1 MTRNQ
6 AALRLRKLAG
16 LRRDQSAF
24 EHGLVRGRCA
34 ARKCQNRYAI
44 VRVTVDF
51 RNPREKLWAAELVCV
66 SCDRVWAATKVP
78 DLAAYKNVQRHRL
91 LLVLPPEKT
100 VHIWI
105 SRGRVQRQGDDALI
119 VDNATYGAFMDANRE
134 WTRRNERTRE
144 AAWRREQKRK
154 EAAAAREAE
163 WLAYYKSKQAEWDAR
178 DVAARELGIA

>member
-1 MTRNQ
+1 MTRKQ

-24 EHGLVRGRCA
+24 EHALQRGRCA

-51 RNPREKLWAAELVCV
+51 RNPREKLWAAELVCAE
-66 SCDRVWAATKVP
+66 CDRVWGATSVP
-78 DLAAYKNVQRHRL
+78 DLATYKNVQRHRL
-91 LLVLPPEKT
+91 LLILPPEKAART
-100 VHIWI
+100 WV
-105 SRGRVQRQGDDALI
+105 SRGRIQREGDDALI
-119 VDNATYGAFMDANRE
+119 IDNATYGAFMEANAE
-134 WTRRNERTRE
+134 WTRRNDLVRE

-163 WLAYYKSKQAEWDAR
+163 WLAFYKSKRDEWDAR
-178 DVAARELGIA
+178 DAAARSLGIA